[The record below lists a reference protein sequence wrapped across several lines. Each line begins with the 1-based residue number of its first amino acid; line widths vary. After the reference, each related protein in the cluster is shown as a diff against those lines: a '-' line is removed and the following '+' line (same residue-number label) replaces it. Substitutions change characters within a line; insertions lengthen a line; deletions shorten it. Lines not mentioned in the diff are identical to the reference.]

1 MTWPPL
7 PFTQFRA
14 HELTTFVAFC
24 PWIKKKK
31 EEEGSHALIRT
42 MYKLSQILVNFFF
55 FFKDYF
61 IFLLIYLF

>member
-1 MTWPPL
+1 M
-7 PFTQFRA
+7 A
-14 HELTTFVAFC
+14 SLTIHSIQSS
-24 PWIKKKK
+24 WIDNICSILSLDKKKK

-61 IFLLIYLF
+61 IFFIKLIYLF